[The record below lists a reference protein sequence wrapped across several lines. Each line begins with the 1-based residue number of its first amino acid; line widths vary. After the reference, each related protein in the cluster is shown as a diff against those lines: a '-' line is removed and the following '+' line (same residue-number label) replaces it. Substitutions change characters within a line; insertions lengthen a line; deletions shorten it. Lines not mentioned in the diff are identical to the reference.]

1 MAAELAIVL
10 AAVAAALT
18 PGPSAGVLRLRRL
31 SLYSGQPTKSRVLR
45 DTRASQAPFLASA
58 RAKAVTAVL
67 VGLVAC
73 WFVGGLAGP
82 AVGAG
87 LGSLAWLTLRRL
99 ESAADVRAREAR
111 TQTIP
116 LAAQLL
122 ATAVAA
128 GSPPVE
134 ATEVVA
140 DALGGPLGATLR
152 AAAASARIGAD
163 PASDELT
170 LAADPALRPLARA
183 LAGAMTRGVSP
194 VNVLDRVAHDAR
206 ATARWAA
213 EARARSLGA
222 RAAAPLGLCFL
233 PAFVLV
239 GIVPVVATAG
249 PFLP

>member
-10 AAVAAALT
+10 AAVAAALI
-18 PGPSAGVLRLRRL
+18 PGPSAGVERLRRL
-31 SLYSGQPTKSRVLR
+31 SLCSGQPTRSRMLG
-45 DTRASQAPFLASA
+45 DTRASFLGSA
-58 RAKAVTAVL
+58 RARAAAAFL
-67 VGLVAC
+67 VGLVGC
-73 WFVGGLAGP
+73 WFVGGWAGP

-87 LGSLAWLTLRRL
+87 LGSLAWFALRRL

-111 TQTIP
+111 TQAIP

-140 DALGGPLGATLR
+140 DALGGPLGETLR
-152 AAAASARIGAD
+152 AAAASVRIGVD
-163 PASDELT
+163 PASDVLP
-170 LAADPALRPLARA
+170 LAADPALRPLVRA
-183 LAGAMTRGVSP
+183 LTGSMIRGVSP
-194 VNVLDRVAHDAR
+194 VSVLDRVAQDAR